1 MLFTDPDRYLSSSLS
16 YRSLGVAKGLWTIG
30 TCTTFEGAWNVSNSE
45 VSLDSSRWSWWNI
58 QPWNFFRYFLSVWVP
73 FILCGPSS
81 SWSKLKY
88 IPILEPF
95 IACKD
100 NLDPAHGDSCRFWTW
115 KLQKCAFLI
124 ANILPHWQ
132 VLEYILQQEKGLA
145 STEAVPKILTWKVW
159 FGMILELD
167 MDFISMIWSFEL
179 RCCTVITRP
188 ANQGTQ
194 KDSWRVCWEQWMTCL
209 TWSPADKFLL
219 LHLISTR

>member
-1 MLFTDPDRYLSSSLS
+1 MKYSTLKLLS
-16 YRSLGVAKGLWTIG
+16 V
-30 TCTTFEGAWNVSNSE
+30 
-45 VSLDSSRWSWWNI
+45 
-58 QPWNFFRYFLSVWVP
+58 FLSVWVP
-73 FILCGPSS
+73 FIRCGLSS

-124 ANILPHWQ
+124 ANILPRWQ
-132 VLEYILQQEKGLA
+132 VLEYILQQEKKAFLA
-145 STEAVPKILTWKVW
+145 LKQCPNFWHERCDLVW
-159 FGMILELD
+159 FWNSIWISLIWLD
-167 MDFISMIWSFEL
+167 HLSWDA
-179 RCCTVITRP
+179 VITRP

-219 LHLISTR
+219 LHLISTKREARTY